1 MGAIVAAVAVLPGAV
16 ASADDAVPLGGGAG
30 IIVNGNFCTLTT
42 IGHDKAG
49 EVVGFTAAS
58 CGGPGAQ
65 IVAEGAENHGPLGT
79 VATADDGLDYAVIK
93 FDPAKVTP
101 VADFDGFRIDGIG
114 ADPGFGQPVCTQG
127 GATGYGCGSVKI
139 PSSEPSTLGADVPS
153 WQPGDDGAPVTV
165 NGQLV
170 GMTRKGRTYFDFV
183 VPRMVTHIGF
193 TLFSAI
199 LNDANAKGGPG
210 AGFTPIPA

>member
-1 MGAIVAAVAVLPGAV
+1 MGAIVAAVALLPSAV

-65 IVAEGAENHGPLGT
+65 IVAESAENHGPLGT

-101 VADFDGFRIDGIG
+101 IHDFDGFAINGV
-114 ADPGFGQPVCTQG
+114 DPNPGLGQWTCKLS
-127 GATGYGCGSVKI
+127 GATGQSCFSLRSWALD
-139 PSSEPSTLGADVPS
+139 PSIYTAKAP
-153 WQPGDDGAPVTV
+153 WQPGDDGAPATV
-165 NGQLV
+165 NDLLIGMFRDGSVTLALV
-170 GMTRKGRTYFDFV
+170 PPTRPEILK
-183 VPRMVTHIGF
+183 I
-193 TLFSAI
+193 SA
-199 LNDANAKGGPG
+199 LLDDVNAKGGPG